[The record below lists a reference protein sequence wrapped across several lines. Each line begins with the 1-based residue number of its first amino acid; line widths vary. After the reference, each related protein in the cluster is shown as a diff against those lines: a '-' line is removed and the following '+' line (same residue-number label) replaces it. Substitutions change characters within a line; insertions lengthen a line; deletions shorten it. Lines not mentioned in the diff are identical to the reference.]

1 MAEQAHYRLKDALDQ
16 ALMLRGSR
24 DFDTVDDYTS
34 FVGKVVARRNRLVKE
49 KLEQERPRLQCLPPT
64 PVPEYV
70 NYQARVRKWSIIQA
84 AGRTYTVPCRLIGK
98 EVQIRLYAE
107 HLEIYY
113 KGHLVE
119 RMERVRGEREA
130 NVNYRHVI
138 GSLVRK
144 PGAFARYRFREQMF
158 PTMTFRLAYDAL
170 KRWRGERADVDTCG
184 SCTLRRQPWSRRW
197 TALWPCCWRPVSPS
211 TTPWSRSWPTRL
223 HRGRRC

>member
-1 MAEQAHYRLKDALDQ
+1 MVE
-16 ALMLRGSR
+16 
-24 DFDTVDDYTS
+24 
-34 FVGKVVARRNRLVKE
+34 RRNRLVQG
-49 KLEQERPRLQCLPPT
+49 KLEQERPRLQCLPPA

-70 NYQARVRKWSIIQA
+70 NHQARVRKWSTIQA
-84 AGRTYTVPCRLIGK
+84 AGRTYTVPSRLIGK

-107 HLEIYY
+107 RLEVYY

-170 KRWRGERADVDTCG
+170 KRWRGERADVEYVRIPAPCG
-184 SCTLRRQPWSRRW
+184 DNHGVHGGQ
-197 TALWPCCWRPVSPS
+197 RPVPAAGG
-211 TTPWSRSWPTRL
+211 RKALRL
-223 HRGRRC
+223 RHGQGTGEPGSAAGAGAEPDRDAGPEGL